1 METETKIGS
10 EVPNRGKGT
19 VEQRLDLEERNN
31 SEEKSCDSNS
41 YGFE

>member
-10 EVPNRGKGT
+10 EVPNRRKGT
-19 VEQRLDLEERNN
+19 VEQRLDSEERNN
-31 SEEKSCDSNS
+31 SKEKSCDSNS